1 MSKSEN
7 KKGSGV
13 IGVVVLAVR
22 RVVDLSVVL
31 VVPFVVVVVV
41 VVDAVDA
48 VFGGNLLRL
57 LKGGAMSLG
66 LFKLAFFAGL
76 NNS

>member
-22 RVVDLSVVL
+22 RVVDLFVVL
-31 VVPFVVVVVV
+31 VVPVVVVVV
-41 VVDAVDA
+41 EVDAVDA
-48 VFGGNLLRL
+48 VVGGNLLRL
-57 LKGGAMSLG
+57 FKGGAMSLG

-76 NNS
+76 NNG

>member
-22 RVVDLSVVL
+22 RVVDLFVVL
-31 VVPFVVVVVV
+31 VVPVVVVVV
-41 VVDAVDA
+41 AVDA
-48 VFGGNLLRL
+48 VVGGNLLRL

-76 NNS
+76 NNG

>member
-22 RVVDLSVVL
+22 RVVDLSVV
-31 VVPFVVVVVV
+31 PVVVVVV
-41 VVDAVDA
+41 AVDAVDA
-48 VFGGNLLRL
+48 VVGGNLLRL

-76 NNS
+76 NNG

>member
-22 RVVDLSVVL
+22 RVVDLFVVL
-31 VVPFVVVVVV
+31 VVPVVVVVV
-41 VVDAVDA
+41 AVDAVDA
-48 VFGGNLLRL
+48 VVGGNLLRL

-66 LFKLAFFAGL
+66 LLKLAFFAGL
-76 NNS
+76 NNG